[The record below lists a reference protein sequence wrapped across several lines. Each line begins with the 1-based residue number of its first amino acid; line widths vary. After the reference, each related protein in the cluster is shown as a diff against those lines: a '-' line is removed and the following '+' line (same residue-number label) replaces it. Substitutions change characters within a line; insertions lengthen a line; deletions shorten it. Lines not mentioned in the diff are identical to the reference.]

1 MKLVLISPLFCK
13 WRNIKSKKLCNF
25 LNITKLQGAK
35 PKMTF
40 VNVGERREGEMR
52 ISLKKTPAVLKH
64 FFSIAVCEMAVT

>member
-1 MKLVLISPLFCK
+1 
-13 WRNIKSKKLCNF
+13 
-25 LNITKLQGAK
+25 
-35 PKMTF
+35 MTF